1 MFDATLL
8 DSSPARTPVLT
19 LRHWEAALFVAV
31 VGSVAGYFVLPLLTV
46 ATPRGRIVES
56 VLLGIGLMLYE
67 LMLFYVLADARRL
80 GFSVGKWS
88 AILLALNAVGF
99 VTYLIY
105 AAIKTGDWKRPA
117 LPLAYILEGTIV
129 CVLLL
134 VPLIHMEALPN
145 LRWITTPVPPPP
157 PPGPPAARTAHVRTI
172 RRPAPPSTST
182 ITVPPVIPTHIAMIR
197 DEPPEPPAI
206 GPGNWV
212 PGGLDVPGGGGREGV
227 PFSGWPGSNVPPPP
241 LPQQRQKQQVRVH
254 IGGKVEEAKLI
265 YHPQPVY
272 PPLAIISRTQG
283 TVLLEAIISK
293 DGKIQ
298 DLKVITGPPLL
309 IKAAVDAVAQWRYQP
324 TLLNGEPVEVVTEV
338 QVKFILDE

>member
-19 LRHWEAALFVAV
+19 LRHWEAALLVAV
-31 VGSVAGYFVLPLLTV
+31 LGWVAGYFVLPLLTV
-46 ATPRGRIVES
+46 TTPKSRIVES
-56 VLLGIGLMLYE
+56 VLLGVGLMFYE
-67 LMLFYVLADARRL
+67 LMIFYVLADARRL
-80 GFSVGKWS
+80 GFSVGTWS
-88 AILLALNAVGF
+88 TILLALNVVGF
-99 VTYLIY
+99 VAYLIY
-105 AAIKTGDWKRPA
+105 AAIKTGDWKRAA

-134 VPLIHMEALPN
+134 VPLVHMEALPN

-182 ITVPPVIPTHIAMIR
+182 ITVPSVIPTHIAIIR

-212 PGGLDVPGGGGREGV
+212 PGGLDLPGGRRRDGV
-227 PFSGWPGSNVPPPP
+227 LNSVLRDTSVPPPPP
-241 LPQQRQKQQVRVH
+241 LPARQPATRRIH
-254 IGGKVEEAKLI
+254 ISVIEQAKLLF
-265 YHPQPVY
+265 HPDPEY
-272 PPLAIISRTQG
+272 PPLAKMARIQG
-283 TVLLEAIISK
+283 TVRMEAVISK
-293 DGKIQ
+293 DGTIQ
-298 DLKVITGPPLL
+298 DLKALSGHPLL
-309 IKAAVDAVAQWRYQP
+309 VRAAMDAVARWRYQP

-338 QVKFILDE
+338 EVKFILDE